1 MRTLPLVPLTVVP
14 AAAVGI
20 GGPLLDASA
29 GPWARALGAVLVAGW
44 CYAAIPFCLG
54 MTSASKVKAAVVG
67 TAALLITVV
76 FYYSTKA
83 AQGDFRTVDLSET
96 SGREFFSWGEFA
108 NMTLYW
114 CLGGLILGPPLGLAG
129 RTARRGAIRLP
140 FQLLVPVVA
149 LAETMMRLHVEA
161 STVSSPVVW
170 AWESVR
176 ATSIALIVLL
186 IGVAAWEK
194 AQSSFPA
201 QRDG

>member
-1 MRTLPLVPLTVVP
+1 MRTLPLVSLAIATG
-14 AAAVGI
+14 AAVGM

-29 GPWARALGAVLVAGW
+29 SPWASALGAVLVAGW

-54 MTSASKVKAAVVG
+54 MASASKLKAATVG

-76 FYYSTKA
+76 SYYSIKA

-108 NMTLYW
+108 SMTLYW
-114 CLGGLILGPPLGLAG
+114 CLAALILGPLLSVAGWLARQG
-129 RTARRGAIRLP
+129 TIRLP
-140 FQLLVPVVA
+140 FQLLVPVIT
-149 LAETMMRLHVEA
+149 LAETMMRLQVEA
-161 STVSSPVVW
+161 SRASSPAVW

-186 IGVAAWEK
+186 IGVAAWK
-194 AQSSFPA
+194 KHNRRSPA
-201 QRDG
+201 QLDG

>member
-1 MRTLPLVPLTVVP
+1 MRTLPLVSLTVVP

-29 GPWARALGAVLVAGW
+29 GPWASALGAALVAGW

-54 MTSASKVKAAVVG
+54 MASTSKVKAAVVG
-67 TAALLITVV
+67 TTALLITVV
-76 FYYSTKA
+76 LYYSTKA
-83 AQGDFRTVDLSET
+83 AQGDFRTVDLSDT

-108 NMTLYW
+108 SMTLYW
-114 CLGGLILGPPLGLAG
+114 CLAGLILGPPFGLAG
-129 RTARRGAIRLP
+129 RMARQGAIRLP
-140 FQLLVPVVA
+140 FQLLVPVIA

-161 STVSSPVVW
+161 STASSPVVW

-194 AQSSFPA
+194 AQSSFPRA
-201 QRDG
+201 T